1 MAPAAVGWFVITL
14 ALAAALAAAPLTLP
28 TVAARYRVEIGGVT
42 VGWARLAT
50 RCDRGGCEAT
60 WESVLRAPTEGGGGT
75 IEWHADLRTS
85 PDGRARAVRLRIV
98 AEGRE
103 RRRASDEGPIP
114 ASLAELLLSQTPDGD
129 RRCVSVR
136 DEESGEE
143 GEACAVRRGAWL
155 EGELLGVPV
164 HFRAAPGAAPE
175 EVVLRSQ
182 GTRFVS
188 DPAAALPARPPR
200 LLGLTAPPVRS
211 GRFCGRAADPAPPA
225 APAALPRE
233 FPPGESCRERTARY
247 LTLAA
252 GAGLRGRHA
261 LGLAH
266 DGRTLVWHEWAE
278 LLAGERWI
286 PIDPAF
292 EQAPAQGPRYTLAR
306 YEDGDA
312 RGRAAAGRAVLSCWI
327 GGGSGD

>member
-1 MAPAAVGWFVITL
+1 MVAL

-28 TVAARYRVEIGGVT
+28 AVVARYRVEIGGVA

-60 WESVLRAPTEGGGGT
+60 WESMLRAPAEGGGGT
-75 IEWHADLRTS
+75 VEWHADLRTG
-85 PDGRARAVRLRIV
+85 PDGRARAVRLRII

-114 ASLAELLLSQTPDGD
+114 ASLAELLLSHTPDGE

-136 DEESGEE
+136 DEESGGE

-164 HFRAAPGAAPE
+164 RFRAAAGAAPE
-175 EVVLRSQ
+175 EVVLPSQ

-200 LLGLTAPPVRS
+200 LLGLAAPPVRS
-211 GRFCGRAADPAPPA
+211 GRFCDRATDPAPPP

-233 FPPGESCRERTARY
+233 FPPGESCRERTAR
-247 LTLAA
+247 
-252 GAGLRGRHA
+252 
-261 LGLAH
+261 
-266 DGRTLVWHEWAE
+266 
-278 LLAGERWI
+278 
-286 PIDPAF
+286 
-292 EQAPAQGPRYTLAR
+292 
-306 YEDGDA
+306 
-312 RGRAAAGRAVLSCWI
+312 
-327 GGGSGD
+327 